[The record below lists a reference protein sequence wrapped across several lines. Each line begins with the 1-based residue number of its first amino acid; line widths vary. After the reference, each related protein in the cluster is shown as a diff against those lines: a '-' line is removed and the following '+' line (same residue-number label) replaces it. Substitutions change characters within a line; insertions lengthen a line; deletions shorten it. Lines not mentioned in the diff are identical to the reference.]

1 VVFDYAQW
9 STRAIGYI
17 IDSLLVFAVVAVF
30 GLVAALAFG
39 GLGTLAGAGGGDS
52 DALRTVGGMG
62 CCLFVT
68 LITVGSLVVGLY
80 NKVYLVAKRGY
91 SIGQGVMKIK
101 VVDGNGNL
109 LTQGSAFVRLLAQIG
124 IGFIPLGSFIDLL
137 WPLWDV
143 RRQTLHDKAVSCY
156 VINAR

>member
-1 VVFDYAQW
+1 MIFDYAQW
-9 STRAIGYI
+9 GTRAVGYI
-17 IDSLLVFAVVAVF
+17 IDSLLVGALVIVL

-39 GLGTLAGAGGGDS
+39 GLGSLATSGGDS
-52 DALRTVGGMG
+52 DAMRAIGGMG
-62 CCLFVT
+62 CCLFVS

-80 NKVYLVAKRGY
+80 NKVYLVAKRGS

-109 LTQGSAFVRLLAQIG
+109 LSQSSALIRLLAQIG
-124 IGFIPLGSFIDLL
+124 LGFVPLGSVIDLL
-137 WPLWDV
+137 WPLWDQ

-156 VINAR
+156 VINVR